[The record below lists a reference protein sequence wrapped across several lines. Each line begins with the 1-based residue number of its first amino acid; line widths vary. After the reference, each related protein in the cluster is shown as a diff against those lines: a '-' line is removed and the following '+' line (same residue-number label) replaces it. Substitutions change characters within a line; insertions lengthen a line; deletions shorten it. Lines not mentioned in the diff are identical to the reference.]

1 MPGRHITVSNFQ
13 VHFLI
18 HLVNKYLLSS
28 NHVRHYAGHLMVHK
42 TGMVPTLI
50 HARFLVSTLTN
61 LRQTSYSPGLN
72 FLICQMITWDDF
84 TILHL
89 FQWDI
94 HKISHLSFTSTS
106 VWLDRYHWSL
116 RSLLKSS
123 ISMIL
128 QPFPKEDKLEFR
140 SFLYRGKH
148 LTIFSLEFYKS

>member
-1 MPGRHITVSNFQ
+1 MPGRHITVSKFQ

-18 HLVNKYLLSS
+18 HLANKHLLSS

-42 TGMVPTLI
+42 TGTVPTMI
-50 HARFLVSTLTN
+50 HARFLVSTFTN

-72 FLICQMITWDDF
+72 SLICQMITLDDF

-94 HKISHLSFTSTS
+94 HKISHLSLTST
-106 VWLDRYHWSL
+106 LSL
-116 RSLLKSS
+116 ARQASLISEFSFKSS

-128 QPFPKEDKLEFR
+128 QPFPKEDKLEFH

-148 LTIFSLEFYKS
+148 WTIFSLEFHES